1 MLPNIIINK
10 ISRKFSWFFG
20 VPGEIRTHDPQ
31 IRNLPI
37 VAKQYVFCNYL
48 ILKMTTTVLLQ
59 LQFLKHRKTIYSPI
73 CSTVVNPKRT
83 DLDVLVTVPTN
94 ALAVLVMFL

>member
-1 MLPNIIINK
+1 
-10 ISRKFSWFFG
+10 
-20 VPGEIRTHDPQ
+20 
-31 IRNLPI
+31 
-37 VAKQYVFCNYL
+37 
-48 ILKMTTTVLLQ
+48 MTTTVLLQ

-94 ALAVLVMFL
+94 ALAVLVMSL